1 MAMNENVPG
10 DTMMADRR
18 ARPSRIRLHPLHEA
32 AMRIADIGLNRSKAK
47 TRDLVGMLL
56 THGARAW
63 RSTQPRAGI
72 HLHVAAPGRS
82 RPPPNSPALG
92 SNLEYCMRLS
102 ARSPAFQRFKLDHAG
117 RSWTAPHP
125 PAGTFS
131 PQAGRREL
139 AAPHRFSLLPIKMLR
154 HAHISC
160 APVRRILLM
169 KGVPRGPNRLN
180 PARSGLP
187 LIRLPP
193 PSPRRRGEGI
203 CRARSLPRAGG
214 ECGVRL
220 APLVPSP
227 RLRGEG
233 AGRRMRGA

>member
-82 RPPPNSPALG
+82 RPSEFA
-92 SNLEYCMRLS
+92 C
-102 ARSPAFQRFKLDHAG
+102 
-117 RSWTAPHP
+117 
-125 PAGTFS
+125 
-131 PQAGRREL
+131 
-139 AAPHRFSLLPIKMLR
+139 
-154 HAHISC
+154 
-160 APVRRILLM
+160 
-169 KGVPRGPNRLN
+169 
-180 PARSGLP
+180 
-187 LIRLPP
+187 IRLEFGVLHAAFRAQ
-193 PSPRRRGEGI
+193 PSV
-203 CRARSLPRAGG
+203 STL
-214 ECGVRL
+214 
-220 APLVPSP
+220 
-227 RLRGEG
+227 
-233 AGRRMRGA
+233 